1 MVLTRGEIHSKNG
14 GMRWV
19 CVLCTIPINPK
30 LYKKFINDFEKGHR
44 WNSWGDMNKV

>member
-30 LYKKFINDFEKGHR
+30 LYKKSLLMILKKDIGGIAGET
-44 WNSWGDMNKV
+44 